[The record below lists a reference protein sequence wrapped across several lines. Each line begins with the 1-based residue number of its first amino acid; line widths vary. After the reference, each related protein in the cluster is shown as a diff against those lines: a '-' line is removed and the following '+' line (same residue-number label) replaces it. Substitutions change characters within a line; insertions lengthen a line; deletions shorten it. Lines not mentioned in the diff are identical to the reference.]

1 MSELFPGAWYQSGG
15 YRGVGQYLCLI
26 DSCRTN
32 LVSSGSR
39 KEGRDVRLG
48 SPRPNVG
55 LVMGSVASKNVVRVG
70 FWVGVALAF
79 GAWVAVARGATAA
92 AEYYAA
98 YLLELSLSVDNIFVF
113 VIVFSELHIPA
124 EHQHRVL
131 RWGIAGALVFRAV
144 MIAAGI
150 ALVERVSWIMY
161 PFSALILFAA
171 WRMLFAEE
179 RERRVVAGACDV
191 CSTWIARVVRVSPVL
206 HGHDFWRRE
215 GGRLVATPLFVAL
228 AVIET
233 TDIVFALD
241 SVPAVLAIT
250 RNPLIVYSSNVLA
263 MFGLRSLYF
272 VVSDAL
278 DRLRYMRQGLATV
291 LLFTAV
297 KMVSSDWVHISPG
310 VSVGIIGLVLGV
322 TIALSIWPRRH
333 EGASRT

>member
-1 MSELFPGAWYQSGG
+1 MASETKIKTAAPSIPSRNVRRVAFWIA
-15 YRGVGQYLCLI
+15 VG
-26 DSCRTN
+26 
-32 LVSSGSR
+32 
-39 KEGRDVRLG
+39 
-48 SPRPNVG
+48 
-55 LVMGSVASKNVVRVG
+55 
-70 FWVGVALAF
+70 LAF
-79 GAWVAVARGATAA
+79 GVWVAVAHGATAA

-124 EHQHRVL
+124 EHQRRVL
-131 RWGIAGALVFRAV
+131 GWGITSALVFRAV
-144 MIAAGI
+144 MIGAGI
-150 ALVERVSWIMY
+150 ALVQRVQWIMY
-161 PFSALILFAA
+161 PFGALILFAA

-191 CSTWIARVVRVSPVL
+191 CATWIARVVPVSPAL
-206 HGHDFWRRE
+206 HGDDFWRRE

-272 VVSDAL
+272 VVSDVL
-278 DRLRYMRQGLATV
+278 DRLRYLRQGLAAV
-291 LLFTAV
+291 LVFTGA
-297 KMVSSDWVHISPG
+297 KMIGSEWVHISPV
-310 VSVGIIGLVLGV
+310 VSVGIIAFVLGV
-322 TIALSIWPRRH
+322 TIALSLWPRRS
-333 EGASRT
+333 GK

>member
-1 MSELFPGAWYQSGG
+1 MPSVTS
-15 YRGVGQYLCLI
+15 RNVMRVVGW
-26 DSCRTN
+26 
-32 LVSSGSR
+32 V
-39 KEGRDVRLG
+39 V
-48 SPRPNVG
+48 VG
-55 LVMGSVASKNVVRVG
+55 LTFGV
-70 FWVGVALAF
+70 WVGI
-79 GAWVAVARGATAA
+79 ARGATPA

-124 EHQHRVL
+124 EHQRRVL
-131 RWGIAGALVFRAV
+131 AWGITGALVLRAV
-144 MIAAGI
+144 MIAGGI
-150 ALVERVSWIMY
+150 ALVQRVHWIMY
-161 PFSALILFAA
+161 LFGALILFAA

-179 RERRVVAGACDV
+179 RERRAVAGACDV

-206 HGHDFWRRE
+206 RGHDFWRRE

-241 SVPAVLAIT
+241 SVPAVLSIT

-278 DRLRYMRQGLATV
+278 DRLRYLRQGLAAV
-291 LLFTAV
+291 LLFTGA
-297 KMVSSDWVHISPG
+297 KMVSSEWVSVSPG
-310 VSVGIIGLVLGV
+310 VSVGIICLVLGV
-322 TIALSIWPRRH
+322 TIALSVWPRRI
-333 EGASRT
+333 GG

>member
-1 MSELFPGAWYQSGG
+1 MPAP
-15 YRGVGQYLCLI
+15 
-26 DSCRTN
+26 
-32 LVSSGSR
+32 
-39 KEGRDVRLG
+39 KA
-48 SPRPNVG
+48 RPAAP
-55 LVMGSVASKNVVRVG
+55 SVASGNLIRVAV
-70 FWVGVALAF
+70 WIGVALAF
-79 GAWVAVARGATAA
+79 GVWVAVSRGATAA

-113 VIVFSELHIPA
+113 VIVFSELHVPA
-124 EHQHRVL
+124 EYQRRVL
-131 RWGIAGALVFRAV
+131 AWGVTGALVFRAV

-150 ALVERVSWIMY
+150 VLIERVEWIMY
-161 PFSALILFAA
+161 PFGALILLAA

-179 RERRVVAGACDV
+179 RERRVVAGACEV
-191 CSTWIARVVRVSPVL
+191 CSTWIARIVRVSPVL
-206 HGHDFWRRE
+206 DSHQFWRRE

-228 AVIET
+228 VVIET

-278 DRLRYMRQGLATV
+278 DRLLYLRHGLAAV
-291 LLFTAV
+291 LVFTGA
-297 KMVSSDWVHISPG
+297 KMIGSEWVHISPG

-322 TIALSIWPRRH
+322 TIAVSMWPRQIGETAR
-333 EGASRT
+333 R

>member
-1 MSELFPGAWYQSGG
+1 MASAMSRS
-15 YRGVGQYLCLI
+15 
-26 DSCRTN
+26 
-32 LVSSGSR
+32 
-39 KEGRDVRLG
+39 
-48 SPRPNVG
+48 
-55 LVMGSVASKNVVRVG
+55 VMRIAG
-70 FWVGVALAF
+70 
-79 GAWVAVARGATAA
+79 WVAVGLMFGVWVAMARGGTAA

-124 EHQHRVL
+124 EHQRRVL
-131 RWGIAGALVFRAV
+131 GWGIIGALVFRAV
-144 MIAAGI
+144 MIASGI
-150 ALVERVSWIMY
+150 ALVQRFHWVLY
-161 PFSALILFAA
+161 PFAALILFAA

-191 CSTWIARVVRVSPVL
+191 CSTWIARVVPVSPVL

-215 GGRLVATPLFVAL
+215 AGRLVATPLFVAL

-250 RNPLIVYSSNVLA
+250 RNPVIVYSSNVLA

-278 DRLRYMRQGLATV
+278 DRLRYLRQGLAAV
-291 LLFTAV
+291 LVFTGA
-297 KMVSSDWVHISPG
+297 KMLSSEWVQISPG
-310 VSVGIIGLVLGV
+310 VSVGVIGLVLGV
-322 TIALSIWPRRH
+322 TIVMSIWPRRI
-333 EGASRT
+333 ER